1 MKQNSTDNI
10 TIIIVD
16 SDALIAQLN
25 KADPNHSRAAKI
37 SKKLV
42 KIEANL
48 IFPLTTIVETISVL
62 KFRKKDRTAI
72 KKLIDSVSHNK
83 LTVSEITLDIF
94 KEAVALFDPESS
106 KRNTFFDAII
116 AASAKKENADAI
128 FSFDKWY
135 SKLGFQLVEE
145 II

>member
-1 MKQNSTDNI
+1 MKKNSTGNL

-37 SKKLV
+37 SKRLV

-48 IFPLTTIVETISVL
+48 IFPLTTIAETISVL

-72 KKLIDSVSHNK
+72 RKLTDSVSNNK
-83 LTVSEITLDIF
+83 LTVSEITIDIF
-94 KEAVALFDPESS
+94 NEAVRIFDPESS
-106 KRNTFFDAII
+106 KRNTFFDAIV
-116 AASAKKENADAI
+116 AASAKKEKADAI

-135 SKLGFQLVEE
+135 SKQGFKLAEE
-145 II
+145 MV